1 MASITNISSHRIDLA
16 DLSLAPGEAIE
27 HFDDREAERLKST
40 KYCRAGWI
48 KVGPSPQPEQEEQTD
63 E

>member
-16 DLSLAPGEAIE
+16 DLSLGPGEAIE
-27 HFDDREAERLKST
+27 HFEDREAERLKST
-40 KYCRAGWI
+40 NYYRAGWI
-48 KVGPSPQPEQEEQTD
+48 KVGPSPQSEQEEKTD

>member
-16 DLSLAPGEAIE
+16 DLSLAPGQVIE

-40 KYCRAGWI
+40 NYYRSGWI
-48 KVGPSPQPEQEEQTD
+48 KVGPSPEPEPPTEE
-63 E
+63 

>member
-1 MASITNISSHRIDLA
+1 MACITNISSHRIDLA
-16 DLSLAPGEAIE
+16 DLSLGPGEAIE

-40 KYCRAGWI
+40 NYYRAGWI
-48 KVGPSPQPEQEEQTD
+48 KVGPSPEPEQEEQTD

>member
-1 MASITNISSHRIDLA
+1 MASITNTSSHRIDLG

-27 HFDDREAERLKST
+27 HFDDSEAERLKST
-40 KYCRAGWI
+40 NYYRAGWI
-48 KVGPSPQPEQEEQTD
+48 KVGPSPEPAQEEEPD

>member
-40 KYCRAGWI
+40 NFYRAGWI
-48 KVGPSPQPEQEEQTD
+48 KVGPSPEPTAEEASD

>member
-40 KYCRAGWI
+40 NFYLAGWI
-48 KVGPSPQPEQEEQTD
+48 KVGPSPEPKPTEE

>member
-16 DLSLAPGEAIE
+16 DLSLGPGEAIE

-40 KYCRAGWI
+40 NYYRAGWI
-48 KVGPSPQPEQEEQTD
+48 KVGPSPEPEQEEQTD

>member
-40 KYCRAGWI
+40 NYYRAGWI
-48 KVGPSPQPEQEEQTD
+48 KVGPSPEPEPQIDQE
-63 E
+63 

>member
-27 HFDDREAERLKST
+27 HFGDREAERLKST
-40 KYCRAGWI
+40 NYYRAGWI
-48 KVGPSPQPEQEEQTD
+48 KVGPSPEPEPPNEE
-63 E
+63 

>member
-27 HFDDREAERLKST
+27 NFDDREAEHLKST
-40 KYCRAGWI
+40 NYYRAGWI
-48 KVGPSPQPEQEEQTD
+48 KVGPSPEPEPPTEE
-63 E
+63 

>member
-16 DLSLAPGEAIE
+16 DLSLGPGEAIE
-27 HFDDREAERLKST
+27 HFEDREAERLKST
-40 KYCRAGWI
+40 NYYRAGWI
-48 KVGPSPQPEQEEQTD
+48 KVGPPPEPEQEEHTD

>member
-40 KYCRAGWI
+40 NYYWAGWI

>member
-16 DLSLAPGEAIE
+16 DLTLAPGEAIE

-40 KYCRAGWI
+40 NYYRAGWI
-48 KVGPSPQPEQEEQTD
+48 KVGPSPGPEEEEQTD

>member
-16 DLSLAPGEAIE
+16 DLSLGPGEAIE

-40 KYCRAGWI
+40 NYYRADWI
-48 KVGPSPQPEQEEQTD
+48 KVGPSPQPEQEEQAD

>member
-16 DLSLAPGEAIE
+16 DLSFGPGEAIE

-40 KYCRAGWI
+40 NYYRAGWI
-48 KVGPSPQPEQEEQTD
+48 KVGPSPEPEQEEHTD

>member
-27 HFDDREAERLKST
+27 CFDDREAERLKST
-40 KYCRAGWI
+40 NFYRAGWI
-48 KVGPSPQPEQEEQTD
+48 KVGPSPEADPQIDQE
-63 E
+63 

>member
-40 KYCRAGWI
+40 SFYRAGWI

>member
-16 DLSLAPGEAIE
+16 DLSLGPGEAIE
-27 HFDDREAERLKST
+27 HFDEREAERLKST
-40 KYCRAGWI
+40 NYYRAGWI
-48 KVGPSPQPEQEEQTD
+48 KVGPSPEPEQEEHTD

>member
-40 KYCRAGWI
+40 NFYRAGWI
-48 KVGPSPQPEQEEQTD
+48 KFGPSPEPEPEPDD

>member
-16 DLSLAPGEAIE
+16 DLSLGPGEAIE

-40 KYCRAGWI
+40 NYYRAGWI
-48 KVGPSPQPEQEEQTD
+48 KVGPSPEPPTEE
-63 E
+63 

>member
-16 DLSLAPGEAIE
+16 DLSLGPGEAIK

-40 KYCRAGWI
+40 NYYRAGWI
-48 KVGPSPQPEQEEQTD
+48 KVGPSPEPQTD
-63 E
+63 QE

>member
-16 DLSLAPGEAIE
+16 DLSLGPGEAIE

-40 KYCRAGWI
+40 NYYRAGWI

>member
-40 KYCRAGWI
+40 NFYRAGWI
-48 KVGPSPQPEQEEQTD
+48 KVGPSPEPEQEEQTD

>member
-27 HFDDREAERLKST
+27 HFDDREGERLKST
-40 KYCRAGWI
+40 NYYRAGWI
-48 KVGPSPQPEQEEQTD
+48 KVGPSPEPEPPTEE
-63 E
+63 

>member
-16 DLSLAPGEAIE
+16 DLSLGPGESIE

-40 KYCRAGWI
+40 NYYRAGWI
-48 KVGPSPQPEQEEQTD
+48 KVGPSPEPEPPTEE
-63 E
+63 

>member
-16 DLSLAPGEAIE
+16 DLSLEPGEVIA

-40 KYCRAGWI
+40 NYYRAGWI
-48 KVGPSPQPEQEEQTD
+48 KVGPSPDPEPPTEE
-63 E
+63 

>member
-40 KYCRAGWI
+40 NFYRAGWI
-48 KVGPSPQPEQEEQTD
+48 KVGPSPEPGQEEHTD

>member
-16 DLSLAPGEAIE
+16 DLSLGPGEAIE

-40 KYCRAGWI
+40 NYYRAGWI
-48 KVGPSPQPEQEEQTD
+48 KVGQSPEPPPTEE
-63 E
+63 

>member
-1 MASITNISSHRIDLA
+1 MASITNTSSHRVSLG

-40 KYCRAGWI
+40 TFYKAGWI
-48 KVGPSPQPEQEEQTD
+48 TIGPSPEPQTD
-63 E
+63 QE